1 MANGH
6 KWAFKTK
13 LRARAFGW
21 RGSQTAAARL
31 KEAVA
36 EIKTVGKSNPL
47 VAGEGALALMER
59 LWPAF
64 EQIDTSSGA
73 LGSAVNKAL
82 GVLIPILIMAPA
94 DPKTRAKWLERLYQA
109 VLDDGVQ
116 YLFPVEQRWGE
127 IAVYPEL
134 MNEYADLLTPSLQRV
149 WSDSMPG
156 GYLVG
161 GTIGLS
167 CLLEVGRYG
176 DLLDLLATSRH
187 RFWSDHR
194 FGAEALARQGLVDA
208 AIAYAD
214 GCRDPKLRSY
224 DERAIDRFCE
234 ALLLRSGRVDKA
246 YQRYGLRTG
255 VGSTYLAIYRDTV
268 RSYPGRDKRQLLL
281 DLIQTRGEAGKWFA
295 AAKDAGF
302 LDIAL
307 ECARS
312 MSAEPATLIRAVRD
326 NVEREPEFAVQVAVI
341 ALRSLLAGGG
351 YDPIVTD
358 LHAAVG
364 HLMAAARRIG
374 REDWAWEQVQAMVA
388 EPCSPGRE
396 HMRTALRDVLQ
407 RGMLAPAAGN

>member
-73 LGSAVNKAL
+73 VGSAVNRAL
-82 GVLIPILIMAPA
+82 GVLIPVLIMAPA

-134 MNEYADLLTPSLQRV
+134 MNEYADRLTPSLQRV
-149 WSDSMPG
+149 WSDNMPG

-234 ALLLRSGRVDKA
+234 ALLLRSGRADEA
-246 YQRYGLRTG
+246 YQPMDFAPVWDLPTW
-255 VGSTYLAIYRDTV
+255 
-268 RSYPGRDKRQLLL
+268 RS
-281 DLIQTRGEAGKWFA
+281 I
-295 AAKDAGF
+295 
-302 LDIAL
+302 
-307 ECARS
+307 
-312 MSAEPATLIRAVRD
+312 ATLCAATPVGTS
-326 NVEREPEFAVQVAVI
+326 ASS
-341 ALRSLLAGGG
+341 SLTSFRPAGRQASGS
-351 YDPIVTD
+351 
-358 LHAAVG
+358 
-364 HLMAAARRIG
+364 RR
-374 REDWAWEQVQAMVA
+374 
-388 EPCSPGRE
+388 P
-396 HMRTALRDVLQ
+396 RTLVSSTSRWSVPS
-407 RGMLAPAAGN
+407 R